1 MAYKKTGIQL
11 QKDITKKLLESKTK
25 TSKKPKLKRKEKTS
39 EANVIDSA
47 IETSTGRDINELSF
61 NDLSELD
68 KDKSAT
74 VSQDDLAALGITN
87 LVGGEASIG
96 EVKKILE
103 KRPLVPALQASVFNL
118 NYQIEPAPIPAI
130 NNLYSLQTKR
140 ADIFNKFV
148 PDKEFRSDKNLPYQG
163 TSYHINKFLNQEA
176 SRIEIVVT
184 GDVGTAYKLVI
195 KDNTNNTY
203 YNETVGLFRTGFH
216 EISGLIGEQE
226 DVRGTTSSEVEVM
239 IPMNIYETEY
249 YVYLVSDGVVQL
261 GPGLPTA
268 QMPWVINQL
277 PDVTTTL
284 VLTTEANFGAI
295 GGTQVIKHK
304 PGAFLSS
311 LKNSSAAVGR
321 DGESDDSRIQAVQPS
336 SFGDANFTL
345 TVAPGTG
352 EYDVISLEESVLN
365 QLVETRSIYSNGTDT
380 YTATEVLEHNLVIS
394 VTGSG
399 TDMRG
404 KVTGTM
410 LLGKSGIRNSIIY
423 INTDDLFNLAAN

>member
-140 ADIFNKFV
+140 ADIFNK
-148 PDKEFRSDKNLPYQG
+148 L
-163 TSYHINKFLNQEA
+163 
-176 SRIEIVVT
+176 
-184 GDVGTAYKLVI
+184 YK
-195 KDNTNNTY
+195 
-203 YNETVGLFRTGFH
+203 H
-216 EISGLIGEQE
+216 
-226 DVRGTTSSEVEVM
+226 
-239 IPMNIYETEY
+239 
-249 YVYLVSDGVVQL
+249 
-261 GPGLPTA
+261 
-268 QMPWVINQL
+268 
-277 PDVTTTL
+277 
-284 VLTTEANFGAI
+284 
-295 GGTQVIKHK
+295 
-304 PGAFLSS
+304 
-311 LKNSSAAVGR
+311 
-321 DGESDDSRIQAVQPS
+321 
-336 SFGDANFTL
+336 
-345 TVAPGTG
+345 
-352 EYDVISLEESVLN
+352 
-365 QLVETRSIYSNGTDT
+365 
-380 YTATEVLEHNLVIS
+380 
-394 VTGSG
+394 
-399 TDMRG
+399 
-404 KVTGTM
+404 
-410 LLGKSGIRNSIIY
+410 
-423 INTDDLFNLAAN
+423 